1 MPMKN
6 STFTFSSKNE
16 LSNNQPKNN
25 VILEQPS
32 QKSIDFVLNYSR
44 SLKVKKSRMMESIF
58 LHLN

>member
-16 LSNNQPKNN
+16 LSNNLPKNN

-32 QKSIDFVLNYSR
+32 QKSIDFILNYSR
-44 SLKVKKSRMMESIF
+44 SLSVKKSRMMESLF